1 MEYERE
7 HADTNEPPL
16 SPLPARFILGMRVD
30 ATTYDDAALRVLRWA
45 ESRESRYVCAV
56 AVNNAVQAH
65 DDASYKS
72 VMNEAD
78 LVTPDGV
85 PLTWAMRLLGCTG
98 QRRVYGPRLTEVV
111 CELAELERVP
121 VGFYGSSPE
130 VLSSLVGRV
139 RVRWP
144 ALNIAYSYSPPF
156 RELTPEED
164 ARASANIAASGARI
178 VFVGLGSPKQDRWMA
193 EHRGRIPAVMLG
205 VGAAFDF
212 ISGNKPQAPSVMQ
225 RVGLEWLFRLAT
237 EPRRLWRRYLVN
249 NPRFVGLF
257 TLQLLR
263 RTSGTNS

>member
-1 MEYERE
+1 MEHERE
-7 HADTNEPPL
+7 PARTNEPPL
-16 SPLPARFILGMRVD
+16 NPLPARFILGMRVD

-45 ESRESRYVCAV
+45 ESQESRYVCAV

-65 DDASYKS
+65 DDEGYRE
-72 VMNEAD
+72 VMNAAD

-85 PLTWAMRLLGCTG
+85 PLTWGMRLLGCTG
-98 QRRVYGPRLTEVV
+98 QRRVYGPQLTEVL
-111 CELAELERVP
+111 CERAEEERVP

-130 VLSSLVGRV
+130 VLSALIERV
-139 RVRWP
+139 RARWP
-144 ALNIAYSYSPPF
+144 ALRVAYSYSPPF
-156 RELTPEED
+156 REMTPEED
-164 ARASANIAASGARI
+164 ARTSANIAESGARI

-212 ISGNKPQAPSVMQ
+212 ISGNKPQAPAVMQ
-225 RVGLEWLFRLAT
+225 RLGLEWLFRLAT
-237 EPRRLWRRYLVN
+237 EPHRLWRRYLVN

-263 RTSGTNS
+263 RTRGAKG